1 MVSKKDILVLMENR
15 KGILNRIKSP
25 RDLDK
30 LTKPQIKMLAK
41 EIRAFLIDS
50 ISKTGGHL
58 ASNLG
63 VVELTLAIHKV
74 FDSPNDKIVWDVGHQ
89 CYTHKILTGRRDK
102 FDNLRK
108 ENGISG
114 FPKPSESKH
123 DAFIAGH
130 SSTSISA
137 GFGIAKAMTLKG
149 QKNNVI
155 AVIGDGAFT
164 GGMVYE
170 AFNNAG
176 RSKDNLIVILNHN
189 EMSISKNVGAFAK
202 YLSSIRSKPQYRNL
216 KKGVEKVLDNI
227 PLGSTIKS
235 SIKSSK
241 SSFKKMV
248 YGNTFFEDMGF
259 EYLGPINGHSYD
271 DLVDALETAK
281 SIKGPVLV
289 YVDTTKG
296 KGYSYA
302 EENPG
307 AYHGTPS
314 FDIETGNPD
323 VSSSDSYSGVFGK
336 ALVEFADKDSRICA
350 ITAAMKYGTGLQYF
364 CEKYKN
370 RFFDVGIAE
379 QHAVT
384 FSAGLASQGLK
395 PVFAVYSSFLQ
406 RGFDQIIHDCAIEKQ
421 NVVFGIDRAGIV
433 GDDGE
438 THQGVFDVMF
448 LSSIPNITLYSPE
461 SYDEVKLCLEQALY
475 KQNGVKAIRYPRGS
489 ENISHSLVCNDYKD
503 YLYEENSDEN
513 LIVTYGRI
521 TNGVVNA
528 QKELKAKNINCSVLK
543 LIKISPLSEDIMKI
557 AGKYKNIFV
566 FEEVIK
572 NGGIGQKML
581 SELVENGYKGNIKI
595 TAIKNEFIKQSS
607 VDSCL
612 KKYKL
617 DKDGVIEIIT
627 KYLGQTGE

>member
-1 MVSKKDILVLMENR
+1 MKKPQILDKIN
-15 KGILNRIKSP
+15 NP

-30 LTKPQIKMLAK
+30 LTKDEIKILTE
-41 EIRAFLIDS
+41 EIREFLIDS

-89 CYTHKILTGRRDK
+89 CYTHKIITGRKDK
-102 FDNLRK
+102 FDKLRK
-108 ENGISG
+108 ENGLSG
-114 FPKPSESKH
+114 FPKPSESEH

-137 GFGIAKAMTLKG
+137 GFGIAKAMSLKG
-149 QKNNVI
+149 KDNYVVS
-155 AVIGDGAFT
+155 VIGDGAFT

-176 RSKDNLIVILNHN
+176 RSNEKLIVILNHN

-202 YLSSIRSKPQYRNL
+202 YLSSIRSKPEYRNL
-216 KKGVEKVLDNI
+216 KKVIENI
-227 PLGSTIKS
+227 LNYMPFGNVIKK
-235 SIKSSK
+235 SIVTSK
-241 SSFKKMV
+241 SSFKKMI

-259 EYLGPINGHSYD
+259 DYLGPINGHNYE

-281 SIKGPVLV
+281 AIKRPVVV

-307 AYHGTPS
+307 AYHGTPA

-323 VSSSDSYSGVFGK
+323 ISAQDSYSSAFGK
-336 ALVEFADKDSRICA
+336 ALVEFADNDDTICA
-350 ITAAMKYGTGLQYF
+350 VTAAMKYGTGLQYF
-364 CEKYKN
+364 YCKHKD

-384 FSAGLASQGLK
+384 FCAGLASQGMK

-406 RGFDQIIHDCAIEKQ
+406 RGFDQVIHDCAIENQ
-421 NVVFGIDRAGIV
+421 NVIFGIDRAGLV
-433 GDDGE
+433 GEDGE
-438 THQGVFDVMF
+438 THQGIFDVMF
-448 LSSIPNITLYSPE
+448 LSSIPNVTVYSPE
-461 SYDEVKLCLEQALY
+461 SYDEVKFVLEQSLY
-475 KQNGVKAIRYPRGS
+475 KQKGVKAIRYPRGS
-489 ENISHSLVCNDYKD
+489 QNINHTLICDEYED
-503 YLYEENSDEN
+503 YLLQKNSDEN
-513 LIVTYGRI
+513 LILTYGKV
-521 TNGVVNA
+521 TNEVCQAV
-528 QKELKAKNINCSVLK
+528 QELKEKNIECSILK
-543 LIKISPLSEDIMKI
+543 LIKISPLPTDVIDIAKQ
-557 AGKYKNIFV
+557 YKNIFV

-572 NGGIGQKML
+572 NGGIGQKLL
-581 SELVENGYKGNIKI
+581 SELVENGYKGNIRI
-595 TAIKNEFIKQSS
+595 TAIDNQFVKQAS
-607 VDSCL
+607 VTSCY
-612 KKYKL
+612 KKFNL
-617 DKDGVIEIIT
+617 DKDGIIEVVL
-627 KYLGQTGE
+627 KNYNK

>member
-1 MVSKKDILVLMENR
+1 MRKPQILDKVN
-15 KGILNRIKSP
+15 NP

-30 LTKPQIKMLAK
+30 LTRDEIKLLTD
-41 EIRAFLIDS
+41 EIRLFLVDA

-89 CYTHKILTGRRDK
+89 CYTHKIITGRKNQFDK
-102 FDNLRK
+102 LRK
-108 ENGISG
+108 EDGLSG
-114 FPKPSESKH
+114 FPKPSESEH

-137 GFGIAKAMTLKG
+137 GFGIAKAMSMKG
-149 QKNNVI
+149 KDNYVVS
-155 AVIGDGAFT
+155 VIGDGAFT

-176 RSKDNLIVILNHN
+176 RSDENLIVILNHN

-202 YLSSIRSKPQYRNL
+202 YLSSIRSKPEYRNL
-216 KKGVEKVLDNI
+216 KKVVEKVLNNI
-227 PLGSTIKS
+227 PFGNAIKK
-235 SIKSSK
+235 SIVSSK
-241 SSFKKMV
+241 SSFKNMV

-281 SIKGPVLV
+281 TIKRPVVV

-307 AYHGTPS
+307 AYHGTPA

-323 VSSSDSYSGVFGK
+323 ISAQDSYSSAFGK
-336 ALVEFADKDSRICA
+336 ALVEFADKDDKICA
-350 ITAAMKYGTGLQYF
+350 VTAAMKYGTGLQYF
-364 CEKYKN
+364 CASHKD

-384 FSAGLASQGLK
+384 FCAGLASQGMK

-406 RGFDQIIHDCAIEKQ
+406 RGFDQVVHDCAIENQ
-421 NVVFGIDRAGIV
+421 NVIFGIDRAGLV
-433 GDDGE
+433 GEDGE
-438 THQGVFDVMF
+438 THQGILDVMF
-448 LSSIPNITLYSPE
+448 LSSIPNITVYAPE
-461 SYDEVKLCLEQALY
+461 SYKEIKLVLEQALY
-475 KQNGVKAIRYPRGS
+475 KQKGVKAIRYPRGS
-489 ENISHSLVCNDYKD
+489 QNICHNLVSDEYKD
-503 YLYEENSDEN
+503 YLLEKNSEDN
-513 LIVTYGRI
+513 IIVTYGKI
-521 TNGVVNA
+521 TNEICNAVN
-528 QKELKAKNINCSVLK
+528 ELKQKGINCSILK
-543 LIKISPLSEDIMKI
+543 LIKISPLSSEVINITKE
-557 AGKYKNIFV
+557 YKNIFI
-566 FEEVIK
+566 FEEVLK
-572 NGGIGQKML
+572 NGGVGQKLL

-595 TAIKNEFIKQSS
+595 TAINNQFVKQSS
-607 VDSCL
+607 VASCY
-612 KKYKL
+612 KKFKL
-617 DKDGVIEIIT
+617 DKDGVVEVIL
-627 KYLGQTGE
+627 KNCDK